1 MELNSTS
8 ERIKIFLLYYI
19 CPVKKWAAI
28 IFLFLAM
35 AGTFYPC
42 CPGDDDCA
50 TEADQTSTHSGSQKE
65 DNCFCSPFSA
75 CASCAASEEI
85 SAGNFNFFQLKPLP
99 ARYSTYIFTNG
110 EEVYSSLFQP
120 PRYC

>member
-1 MELNSTS
+1 M
-8 ERIKIFLLYYI
+8 
-19 CPVKKWAAI
+19 KKWAAI
-28 IFLFLAM
+28 IFLFLA
-35 AGTFYPC
+35 AACTFYPC

-50 TEADQTSTHSGSQKE
+50 TDQASTHSSGDKN
-65 DNCFCSPFSA
+65 DDCFCSPFSA

-85 SAGNFNFFQLKPLP
+85 LAGNFNFLQLKPLP

-120 PRYC
+120 PRYCWS